1 MSDIYH
7 EFIDKFHKQIE
18 LVQKKVQSNLSE
30 QPNTAFGKF
39 VTVARDPGSGGKPIA
54 QQLAKKL
61 NYEFY
66 DDRLLREVAS
76 SAKLRKDI
84 IERVDERQRTLVQD
98 IVHQLM
104 NPDYVSEQRYLKHLY
119 RVVLSLAHKGNVVL
133 LGRGTNF
140 IVPRGTGFH
149 VRITAPYRICV
160 ARAVKYEGVDYQKAR
175 DIIREVTA
183 ERAGFVKQYFGK
195 EIKNPKYYDLT
206 INTQHYTV
214 EETAQ
219 LIELAYTM
227 RYAPKKKL

>member
-1 MSDIYH
+1 MKNIYH
-7 EFIDKFHKQIE
+7 EFINEFYKRIE
-18 LVQKKVQSNLSE
+18 LVQKKVQSNLQN
-30 QPNTAFGKF
+30 QPTAMFGKF

-54 QQLAKKL
+54 QLLAKKL
-61 NYEFY
+61 GYEFY
-66 DDRLLREVAS
+66 DDKLLQEVAS

-84 IERVDERQRTLVQD
+84 IERVDERQRTMVQD
-98 IVHQLM
+98 IVHQLI

-140 IVPRGTGFH
+140 IVPRGAGFH
-149 VRITAPYRICV
+149 VRITAPYRVCV

-175 DIIREVTA
+175 DIIRKVAA

-195 EIKNPKYYDLT
+195 EIKSPKYYDLT
-206 INTQHYTV
+206 VNTQHYSV

-227 RYAPKKKL
+227 RYTQKKF